1 MLYINGEWIK
11 TEDKMDVFNP
21 ATGEL
26 IESVS
31 TGGKEY
37 AKQAIQD
44 AKEAFKTWKKLTAKE
59 RGSYLAK
66 AAEIMKSKA
75 DQLAET
81 ITKENG
87 KPLPDAKGEVASGIE
102 HLEWYAE
109 EAKRVYGDTVPAS
122 SPDRQLLV
130 IKQPIGVCGAIT
142 PWNFPLSMIT
152 RKIAPA
158 IAAGCTV
165 VLKPAPDTPLSAIHV
180 FECFHEAGLPKGVI
194 NLVIG
199 PAEEIGHELT
209 SSSDVRK
216 ISFTGSTMVGKKL
229 LKDSAD
235 TVKKVSMELGGHA
248 PYIVF
253 DDADLDLAVDGIL
266 ASKFKNAGQTCISTN
281 RIYVHEN
288 VADEFSEKL
297 AAKVSKLSVG
307 NGIEDNVDVGPVI
320 TQAAISK
327 VKNHVEDAVK
337 NNGKVLTGGKVHAKS
352 EAGGNF
358 FEPTV
363 IANANESMLIASEET
378 FGPVAPIFTFKDE
391 EEIVEKANHP
401 TYGLAAYCF
410 TSNLGRSMRM
420 MQELEFGIVGINDTS
435 PGGVQAPFGGVKES
449 GIGKEGGQ
457 YGIREYLEEKA
468 VSIRLV

>member
-1 MLYINGEWIK
+1 MLYIDGEWIE

-21 ATGEL
+21 ASGEL
-26 IESVS
+26 ISSVS
-31 TGGKEY
+31 TGGKDY
-37 AKQAIQD
+37 AKQAIQS
-44 AKEAFKTWKKLTAKE
+44 AKAGFEVWRKMTAKE

-66 AAEIMKSKA
+66 AAEIMKGKA
-75 DQLAET
+75 EELAET

-87 KPLPDAKGEVASGIE
+87 KPLVDARGEVASGIE

-109 EAKRVYGDTVPAS
+109 EAKRIYGDTVPAS
-122 SPDRQLLV
+122 SSDRQLLV
-130 IKQPIGVCGAIT
+130 IKQPIGVVGAIT

-180 FECFHEAGLPKGVI
+180 FECFHEAGIPKGVI

-209 SSSDVRK
+209 SSIDVRK
-216 ISFTGSTMVGKKL
+216 ISFTGSTLVGKKL

-253 DDADLDLAVDGIL
+253 DDADLDLAVEGVL
-266 ASKFKNAGQTCISTN
+266 ASKFRNAGQTCISTN
-281 RIYVHEN
+281 RIYVHE
-288 VADEFSEKL
+288 AISEEFSEKL
-297 AAKVSKLSVG
+297 AAKVSKLNVG
-307 NGIEDNVDVGPVI
+307 NGLEEGTDVGPVI

-327 VKNHVEDAVK
+327 ATSHVEDALK
-337 NNGKVLTGGKVHAKS
+337 HDGKVLTGGKLHAKS

-363 IANANESMLIASEET
+363 IANANENMLIASEET
-378 FGPVAPIFTFKDE
+378 FGPVAPIFTFKTE
-391 EEIVEKANHP
+391 EEIVHKANHP
-401 TYGLAAYCF
+401 TYGLAGYCF
-410 TSNLGRSMRM
+410 TSNLGRAMRM
-420 MQELEFGIVGINDTS
+420 MQELEFGIIGINDTS

-449 GIGKEGGQ
+449 GIGKEGGK